1 MNSFKSVTLAAV
13 AALAFAACKDTAKDG
28 NTETPQQTVTDSTQ
42 VKNTAAANTKT
53 TFKIDGMTCP
63 EGCAA
68 TIQNKL
74 SAMEGVEKAE
84 VDFEKKTA
92 TVDFDDA
99 KQKPEAIVKTVEAI
113 ADGAYKVSDVKTEPI
128 KA

>member
-1 MNSFKSVTLAAV
+1 MKIKHIAIAAIATV
-13 AALAFAACKDTAKDG
+13 VFASCKDTSKDG
-28 NTETPQQTVTDSTQ
+28 NTTEPQQTVTDSTQ
-42 VKNTAAANTKT
+42 VKSTAAANTQT

-74 SAMEGVEKAE
+74 AGMDGVAKAE

-92 TVDFDDA
+92 TVDYDNAQQNQDN
-99 KQKPEAIVKTVEAI
+99 IIKTVETL
-113 ADGAYKVSDVKTEPI
+113 ADGAYKVSEVKTEPK